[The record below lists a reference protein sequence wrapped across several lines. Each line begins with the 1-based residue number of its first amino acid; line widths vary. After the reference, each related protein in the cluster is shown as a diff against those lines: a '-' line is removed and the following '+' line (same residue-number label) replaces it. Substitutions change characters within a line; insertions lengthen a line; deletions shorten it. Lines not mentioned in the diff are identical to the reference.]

1 MYGVLLEQGDDG
13 GAAEL
18 EASLLCPTLDGACTV
33 EVADASHHEGAHLHL
48 HHRAEVVGVQDGV
61 LPAVLAEHGTVQEG
75 DGADGV
81 ELAGEVDVLPFGTAV
96 QVVVAVVVVHGE
108 AEDEA
113 VAALKLCC

>member
-1 MYGVLLEQGDDG
+1 M
-13 GAAEL
+13 
-18 EASLLCPTLDGACTV
+18 
-33 EVADASHHEGAHLHL
+33 
-48 HHRAEVVGVQDGV
+48 VGVQDGV

-113 VAALKLCC
+113 VAALELCC